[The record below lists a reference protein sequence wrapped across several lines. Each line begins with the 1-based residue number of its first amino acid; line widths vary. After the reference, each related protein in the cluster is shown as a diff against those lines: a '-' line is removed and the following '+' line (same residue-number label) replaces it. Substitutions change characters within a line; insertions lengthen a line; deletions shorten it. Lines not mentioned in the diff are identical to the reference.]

1 MILNAVSEEDGPVD
15 PSQCSCGVPN
25 RASRIVGG
33 VETLANEYP
42 WQVCLIQVWLTIELQ
57 CSKVGLVFSG
67 DPAPF
72 CGG

>member
-33 VETLANEYP
+33 EETLANEYP
-42 WQVCLIQVWLTIELQ
+42 WQVCLVHDNVPRLAWCTMENLYLAVEDQ
-57 CSKVGLVFSG
+57 C
-67 DPAPF
+67 
-72 CGG
+72 